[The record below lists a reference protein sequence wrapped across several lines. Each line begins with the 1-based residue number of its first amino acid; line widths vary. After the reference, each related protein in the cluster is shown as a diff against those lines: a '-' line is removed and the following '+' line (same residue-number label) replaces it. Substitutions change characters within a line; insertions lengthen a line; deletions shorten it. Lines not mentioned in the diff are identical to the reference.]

1 MNHVVM
7 ELHLGP
13 RTLRGTIR
21 YSLDADTEPF
31 FILDDRFRITAL
43 TDDTGKKLS
52 YQKSPD
58 KSPHIRPFFRQS
70 SYTVRPSGTGRYTIE
85 FESNGPFRRHLSQRK
100 RGDRYNF
107 FSEDRIFLY
116 DNYLR
121 FYPRLESPDSAVRR
135 SGCHIPCVYE
145 PLTAYGLD
153 DYEVYFAEKS
163 NDGACTIRMPKQD
176 CYMIY
181 ALKKGSYGEVQCG
194 QFRALTQKKSE
205 WDHARA
211 VAQANDDV
219 LNWYN
224 QNLYTEKP
232 VQRDFQLISLGFAR
246 SRNAY
251 VRDNLTVYENFR
263 RPSDICESYIPHEL
277 GHLWC
282 ISGTF
287 SAAGFLNE
295 GGAEWSAEIYRYHHN
310 RQSFEKHRKDYE
322 KWSERYWKKL
332 CRAQDSGKNPGSPN
346 RHLLGF
352 RFFNR
357 IYQRFDLDTVRR
369 CILCYALPDV
379 QSPEE
384 FLKRVRS
391 TEPDAVYDFVQRET
405 QDILG
410 RFPKS

>member
-1 MNHVVM
+1 MNHAEM
-7 ELHLGP
+7 ELHFDP
-13 RTLRGTIR
+13 RMLRGTIH
-21 YSLDADTEPF
+21 YELDSDTTPF
-31 FILDDRFRITAL
+31 FLLDNRFRITRI
-43 TDDTGKKLS
+43 TDGAGTPLPF
-52 YQKSPD
+52 QCQPD
-58 KSPHIRPFFRQS
+58 SGPAYRQS
-70 SYTVRPSGTGRYTIE
+70 SYTVEPSDAGRYTIE
-85 FESNGPFRRHLSQRK
+85 FESNGPFRRHLSQQK
-100 RGDRYNF
+100 RCDRYNF
-107 FSEDRIFLY
+107 FSEERIFLY

-121 FYPRLESPDSAVRR
+121 FFPQLEYPDTAARK
-135 SGCHIPCVYE
+135 SGHHIPCVYG
-145 PLTAYGLD
+145 PLTAYGLEN
-153 DYEVYFAEKS
+153 YEVYFAENEK
-163 NDGACTIRMPKQD
+163 DGACTIRMPKAD
-176 CYMIY
+176 CYLVY
-181 ALKKGSYGEVQCG
+181 ALRKGSYYEAQCG

-205 WDHARA
+205 REHARA
-211 VAQANDDV
+211 VTQANDDV

-232 VQRDFQLISLGFAR
+232 VQRDFQLISLGFVH

-263 RPSDICESYIPHEL
+263 RPSDVCESYIPHEL

-287 SAAGFLNE
+287 SAAGFLDE

-310 RQSFEKHRKDYE
+310 RESFEKHRKDYE
-322 KWSERYWKKL
+322 KWSDRYWKKL
-332 CRAQDSGKNPGSPN
+332 IREQQSGKNPGSPN

-357 IYQRFDLDTVRR
+357 IYQQFDLDTVRR

-391 TEPDAVYDFVQRET
+391 TETDAVYDFVQREVR
-405 QDILG
+405 DILS
-410 RFPKS
+410 RFP